1 MGFLAE
7 CTTSTHDKPSF
18 FLRGLGLDDRYDLAV
33 LDELHLAVLEGE
45 ESEVAALADVLTGVN
60 LCSALADDDGAGLE
74 ELAVIRL
81 DAEILRVGVASVAG

>member
-18 FLRGLGLDDRYDLAV
+18 FLRDLGLDDRYDLAV
-33 LDELHLAVLEGE
+33 LGELHLAVLEGE
-45 ESEVAALADVLTGVN
+45 EGEVAALADVLAGMN
-60 LCSALADDDGAGLE
+60 LGSALADDDGAGLE